1 MNTKLTLR
9 MDEAVVE
16 KAKKEAK
23 RRGKSVSRMI
33 AELIEV
39 IGSTADNSESGSKK
53 DLPPT
58 TGSLIG
64 ILKGKKISED
74 DYKAHLREKY
84 L

>member
-9 MDEAVVE
+9 MDENTVQ
-16 KAKKEAK
+16 KAKLEAK

-33 AELIEV
+33 ADFIES
-39 IGSTADNSESGSKK
+39 IESKHISEKE
-53 DLPPT
+53 LPPT
-58 TGSLIG
+58 TSKLVG
-64 ILKGKKISED
+64 ILKGEEVSEE